1 MIFCWWCAVLHCTNP
16 TLCAGAMSRIELD
29 SSLFIDKKAYERLKC
44 PHCEQLLNNP
54 VQPSCGHRLCRT
66 CADEILRSES
76 SPPRCPLDECQE
88 EFSLEDGEPVRTI
101 K

>member
-1 MIFCWWCAVLHCTNP
+1 MA
-16 TLCAGAMSRIELD
+16 RIEVD
-29 SSLFIDKKAYERLKC
+29 SSLFIDKEAYERLKC

-54 VQPSCGHRLCRT
+54 VQPSCGHRLCQT

-101 K
+101 KILVYSTKATITLKMYMGGVTF